1 MSARPIA
8 IINAR
13 LVDPES
19 GYDGPGALLTTAGK
33 IARVSHKPKLTGL
46 PTGVRVIDAGGDLLC
61 PGLIDLRVKTGEP
74 GSEPKETLKSA
85 ARAAAAGGVTSII
98 VQPDTDPV
106 IDDPAVVDFILRRA
120 RDIGLVHV
128 YPAGAATKGCLGQG
142 MAEIGLMREAGCVY
156 VTDADRPIV
165 DSRVMRRLLAYAG
178 ALGVLVAHR
187 PADPW
192 LTEGASAT
200 EGEFAGRMGLAAEPV
215 AAETIM
221 LERDIALVELTGARL
236 MVDQISAAAP
246 LESLAR
252 AKVKGLPVI
261 ATCSINHL
269 SFNELDIGDYRT
281 FCKLIPPLR
290 CEDDRLALIDA
301 MASGLVDIVVSAHT
315 PAPPE
320 DKRLPF
326 DEAAAGAIGLET
338 LLPALL
344 TLHHEGRVPLLRLIE
359 AATLAPAKAIG
370 LAAGRLKVGAPAD
383 LLLCDIDAP
392 RLIDAEDLISKSKN
406 SAFDGRRLQGRVL
419 MTLVD
424 GRVVYEADT
433 SPKISG
439 RGPPKAGGVSSHAS
453 SG

>member
-1 MSARPIA
+1 MSVRPIA
-8 IINAR
+8 FVGTR
-13 LVDPES
+13 LLDPET
-19 GYDGPGALLTTAGK
+19 GYDGPGAL
-33 IARVSHKPKLTGL
+33 IVSEGRIGEVTREAAFADLSDDFHM
-46 PTGVRVIDAGGDLLC
+46 VDASGALLC

-85 ARAAAAGGVTSII
+85 ARAAAAGGVTSIV

-106 IDDPAVVDFILRRA
+106 IDDPAVADFILRRA

-128 YPAGAATKGCLGQG
+128 YPAGAATKGLKGQG
-142 MAEIGLMREAGCVY
+142 MAEIGLLHEAGCVY

-178 ALGVLVAHR
+178 SLGVLVAHR

-192 LTEGASAT
+192 LTADACAT
-200 EGEFAGRMGLAAEPV
+200 ESEFSGRLGLAAEPV

-221 LERDIALVELTGARL
+221 LERDIALVELTGAPL
-236 MVDQISAAAP
+236 MVDQISAAGP
-246 LESLAR
+246 LQTLAR
-252 AKVKGLPVI
+252 AKAKNLPI
-261 ATCSINHL
+261 LATASINHL

-290 CEDDRLALIDA
+290 GEDDRIALIEA
-301 MASGLVDIVVSAHT
+301 LASGLVDIIVSAHA

-326 DEAAAGAIGLET
+326 DEAAPGAIGLET

-344 TLHHEGRVPLLRLIE
+344 TLHHEGRVPLARLIH
-359 AATLAPAKAIG
+359 AVTYAPAQAIG
-370 LAAGRLKVGAPAD
+370 LATGRLAVGAPAD
-383 LLLCDIDAP
+383 LVLCDIDAP
-392 RLIDAEDLISKSKN
+392 RLIDAATLISKSKN
-406 SAFDGRRLQGRVL
+406 SAFDGRRLQGAVL

-424 GRVVYEADT
+424 GRVVYEA
-433 SPKISG
+433 S
-439 RGPPKAGGVSSHAS
+439 
-453 SG
+453 

>member
-1 MSARPIA
+1 MSPQPIA

-13 LVDPES
+13 LVDPAS
-19 GYDGPGALLTTAGK
+19 GYDGPGGLLVEGGRITEVHHGAGLQT
-33 IARVSHKPKLTGL
+33 VSPDMKL
-46 PTGVRVIDAGGDLLC
+46 IDAAGAMLC

-85 ARAAAAGGVTSII
+85 ARAAAAGGVTSIV

-106 IDDPAVVDFILRRA
+106 IDDPAVADFILRRA

-128 YPAGAATKGCLGQG
+128 YPAGAATKGLRGKG
-142 MAEIGLMREAGCVY
+142 MAEIGLLHEAGCVY

-178 ALGVLVAHR
+178 SLGTLVSHR

-200 EGEFAGRMGLAAEPV
+200 ESEFAGRMGLASEPV

-221 LERDIALVELTGARL
+221 VERDIALVQLTGSRL
-236 MVDQISAAAP
+236 MVDQISAAEP
-246 LESLAR
+246 LSSLDRAR
-252 AKVKGLPVI
+252 ARGLPI
-261 ATCSINHL
+261 LATASINHL

-290 CEDDRLALIDA
+290 REEDREALVA
-301 MASGLVDIVVSAHT
+301 AVASGLVDIVVSAHA

-326 DEAAAGAIGLET
+326 DEAAPGAIGLQT

-344 TLHHEGRVPLLRLIE
+344 SLHHEGQVPLMRLIDSV
-359 AATLAPAKAIG
+359 TLSPARAIG
-370 LAAGRLKVGAPAD
+370 SQAGRLTRGSPAD
-383 LLLCDIDAP
+383 LVLCDIDAP
-392 RLIDAEDLISKSKN
+392 RLIDAATLISKSKN
-406 SAFDGRRLQGRVL
+406 SAFDGRRLQGTILLTV
-419 MTLVD
+419 VE
-424 GRVVYEADT
+424 GRVVYEA
-433 SPKISG
+433 
-439 RGPPKAGGVSSHAS
+439 AA
-453 SG
+453 